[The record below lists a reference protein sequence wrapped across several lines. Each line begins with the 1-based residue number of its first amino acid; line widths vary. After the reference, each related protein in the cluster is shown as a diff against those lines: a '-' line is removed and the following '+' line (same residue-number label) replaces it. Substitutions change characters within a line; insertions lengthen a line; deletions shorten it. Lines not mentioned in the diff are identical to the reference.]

1 MSINKKTRYLAGLFE
16 PGAHQHSEII
26 FMGENGNRLLAVPI
40 LNGTLQ
46 MYCSASLIQA
56 F

>member
-1 MSINKKTRYLAGLFE
+1 MGQFE
-16 PGAHQHSEII
+16 PEAHQNSEII
-26 FMGENGNRLLAVPI
+26 FMGKNGNRLLAVLI
-40 LNGTLQ
+40 LNGILQ

>member
-1 MSINKKTRYLAGLFE
+1 MFINKKSRYLVALFE

-26 FMGENGNRLLAVPI
+26 FMGENGNRLLAVLI
-40 LNGTLQ
+40 LNGILQ